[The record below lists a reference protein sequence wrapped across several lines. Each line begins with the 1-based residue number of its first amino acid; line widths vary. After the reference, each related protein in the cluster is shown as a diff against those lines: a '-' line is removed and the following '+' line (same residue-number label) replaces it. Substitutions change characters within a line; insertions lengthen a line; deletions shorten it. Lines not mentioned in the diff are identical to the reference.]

1 MSVTGEGGVTLDEVW
16 ADLPL
21 TYQSVMIPH
30 MPNFLLINGPY
41 SPGGS
46 ASVIGIIE
54 AQVDYLMKLLDRID
68 ADNALLA
75 PRAAVAQGWLE
86 EVRERARNSVWGS
99 GGCQS
104 WYLDKTGTP
113 SLDPSTLSE
122 LQARLAVPAWQDF
135 DIEPRSAA

>member
-1 MSVTGEGGVTLDEVW
+1 MKVTGLDGKTLDDVW

-21 TYQSVMIPH
+21 SYQSVAIPH

-46 ASVIGIIE
+46 ASVIGIVE
-54 AQVDYLMKLLDRID
+54 AQVDYLMQLINRIAKD
-68 ADNALLA
+68 DVQLS
-75 PRAAVAQGWLE
+75 PSEEVSRAWLE
-86 EVRERARNSVWGS
+86 GVRELARNSLWGT

-113 SLDPSTLSE
+113 TLNPITLTE
-122 LQARLAVPAWQDF
+122 LKQQIARPNYDDF
-135 DIEPRSAA
+135 VVTPRKSA